1 MVFDLDETL
10 IHCNECSDMES
21 DVVLPVKFPNG
32 TMVQAGINMRPWIKE
47 CLKELS
53 KYYEIIVFTASHS
66 CYANVVLNYIDPN
79 NEFIQHTLS
88 RENCVLTRE
97 GLYIKDLRILRNRDM
112 KEMLIIDNAAY
123 SFGFQLENGI
133 PILPFYKDKND
144 YELKNLTNY
153 LLILKEVADIREINS
168 EIFKLNKYCEFNDP
182 TDLLK
187 SLYANYFQS

>member
-1 MVFDLDETL
+1 
-10 IHCNECSDMES
+10 MES